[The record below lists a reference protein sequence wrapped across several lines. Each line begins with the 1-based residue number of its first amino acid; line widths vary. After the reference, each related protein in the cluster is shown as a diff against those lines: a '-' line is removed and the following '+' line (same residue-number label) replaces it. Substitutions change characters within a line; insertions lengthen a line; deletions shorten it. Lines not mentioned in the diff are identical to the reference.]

1 MHRSHIVFTAIAGGL
16 LWFSACIAAETQR
29 YPTRPVRFV
38 VPFAPGGAND
48 VVARIVALKLSEALG
63 EPVVVDNRGG
73 GGGTIG
79 TDIVAKAPP
88 DGHTLLIASVGM
100 AVNVAL
106 YPKLPYDTLKDFAP
120 VTSMGAQPNIVV
132 VNPSVPA
139 KSLGELLALARA
151 RPGQLSYG
159 SGGVGST
166 SHLVTVLFVTMAKV
180 DMLHVPYKGLGPAIT
195 DLIGGQLQLAIS
207 NVSTALPHVRAGRLR
222 MLAVTTAKRIPMFP
236 DTPTVNE
243 AGVPGYVTTG
253 WYGLLVPAGTPQSII
268 VTLNRAIAKIMS
280 SAAIR
285 EQFGALGLEPDSS
298 SPEAFGKKLRSEIA
312 TWGKVIKAAG
322 AKPE

>member
-1 MHRSHIVFTAIAGGL
+1 MRRSHIVFAAIAGGL
-16 LWFSACIAAETQR
+16 IGSSSCGAAETQR
-29 YPTRPVRFV
+29 YPARPIRFV

-48 VVARIVALKLSEALG
+48 VIARIVALKLGDALG

-151 RPGQLSYG
+151 RPGQLTYG

-166 SHLVTVLFVTMAKV
+166 SHLATVLFVTMAKV
-180 DMLHVPYKGLGPAIT
+180 DLLHVPYKGLGLAIT

-207 NVSTALPHVRAGRLR
+207 NVSTALPHIKGGRLR
-222 MLAVTTAKRIPMFP
+222 MLAVTTARRIPMFP

-243 AGVPGYVTTG
+243 AGVPGYETTG

-268 VTLNRAIAKIMS
+268 VTLNGAVAKIMS
-280 SAAIR
+280 SAAIK

-298 SPEAFGKKLRSEIA
+298 SPEAFGKKLRAEIA
-312 TWGKVIKAAG
+312 TWGKVIKASG